1 MISKQSWFMILMT
14 KILLYLNVSVSVSV
28 CMLAC
33 VCTVEERCNKA
44 GYKFTLQYWK

>member
-14 KILLYLNVSVSVSV
+14 KILLYLNVSVSV

-44 GYKFTLQYWK
+44 RYKFTLQYWK

>member
-14 KILLYLNVSVSVSV
+14 KILLYLNVSVSV